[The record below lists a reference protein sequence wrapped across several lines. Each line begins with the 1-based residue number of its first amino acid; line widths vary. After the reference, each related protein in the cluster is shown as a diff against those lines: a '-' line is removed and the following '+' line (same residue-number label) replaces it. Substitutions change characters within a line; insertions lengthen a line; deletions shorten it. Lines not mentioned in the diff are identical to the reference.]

1 MKLDVDQLAQKL
13 TAELGGHAVSSDASM
28 RAAHIIDGRQPALVC
43 APQAEKQVAAALR
56 LCAEAEATVAPCGAG
71 TAISVGNAVLPVDV
85 ALDLNRLHRV
95 VEHDPANL
103 TATVEAGI
111 TLTRLQE
118 LLAQQKQFA
127 PFDPPHAERA
137 TIGGIVA
144 TNLNGPRRS
153 HYGSVRD
160 LIIGMKVILASG
172 TSIKA
177 GGKVVKNVAGYD
189 MCKLFVGSLGTLG
202 IITQVTLRASPVP
215 EAAATL
221 IVSGTAARLADLTH
235 AIGHSPLLPAAVV
248 ILNPSACGQLNFD
261 DADWNLAVRSEGFAE
276 TVGRHMR
283 DAKAM
288 AERFGLTAESFED
301 HLHRQ
306 FWAGIENFPLSSGR
320 LVFRLMVP
328 RATTADA
335 IRTIESWQVDGLRP
349 AIVADAMAGTL
360 WIAGPASAAA
370 ANLFPKLIAYGHER
384 RGHAVMLAAP
394 FEFKQSV
401 DVWGSPPP
409 ALELMRK
416 IKKQFDPHGLL
427 NPGRYVV
434 GI

>member
-1 MKLDVDQLAQKL
+1 MKLAVDQLAQRI
-13 TAELGGHAVSSDASM
+13 TAELGSRWVSTDVSM
-28 RAAHIIDGRQPALVC
+28 RASHAINGRQPALVC
-43 APQAEKQVAAALR
+43 APEAAEQIAAALR
-56 LCAEAEATVAPCGAG
+56 LCAEAGATVAPYGGG
-71 TAISVGNAVLPVDV
+71 TAISIGNAAFPVDV
-85 ALDLNRLHRV
+85 ALDLNRLNRV
-95 VEHDPANL
+95 VEHDHANL

-111 TLTRLQE
+111 ILSRLQE

-127 PFDPPHAERA
+127 PFDPPHSERA
-137 TIGGIVA
+137 TVGGIVA

-153 HYGSVRD
+153 YYGSVRD
-160 LIIGMKVILASG
+160 LIIGMKVVLASG
-172 TSIKA
+172 EPIKV

-215 EAAATL
+215 ETAATL
-221 IVSGTAARLADLTH
+221 IVSGTAVQLTELTN

-248 ILNPSACGQLNFD
+248 ILNPLACGELNIGG
-261 DADWNLAVRSEGFAE
+261 ADWKLAVCSEGFAD
-276 TVGRHMR
+276 TVARHMR

-288 AERFGLTAESFED
+288 AERFGLAAESLED
-301 HLHRQ
+301 HMHRQ
-306 FWAGIENFPLSSGR
+306 FWAAVENFPLSSDR
-320 LVFRLMVP
+320 LVLRLVVP

-335 IRTIESWQVDGLRP
+335 IKTIESWQVDGFRP

-360 WIAGPASAAA
+360 WIAAPASAAA
-370 ANLFPKLIAYGHER
+370 ANQFPKLIAYAYER

-394 FEFKQSV
+394 LEFKQSV
-401 DVWGSPPP
+401 DIWGSPPP

-427 NPGRYVV
+427 NPGRHLG